1 MRGCWQ
7 FPLAT
12 LLHGVGTGL
21 IGILVALL
29 ISTMQKIGFGLHS
42 GAFLEIAAAAPAWRR
57 MLSVT
62 LGGLFG
68 SVAWYWLRSRETAF
82 VQVETSIATGKRM
95 PVGVTLFNAFI
106 QDTCVALGGSFGREA
121 APREIAAMW
130 GGVLADAF
138 KVTQEQR
145 RVLVAC
151 GTGAGLA
158 AVYSVPISGVL
169 YTIEHVLEWEM
180 SFKVLAPAILTSVLA
195 TAVSSMTVDTD
206 GLYEMPR
213 YSYQWPWLGLL
224 MWSVMIGPVA
234 GGAAYFF
241 RKLLVMCQAFRPQ
254 GRFPI
259 TFDEAE
265 VGRHV
270 RLFCQEEGLK
280 VRRKKLIRSKTLYH
294 ITVCNDDGSEKQE
307 LEEEEWTKADPKGR
321 RDWTIL
327 VVMPAAFIFLALLS
341 FDYPFLL
348 GNGRALA
355 QVAMEEGKPVG
366 LLVTA
371 FFLKAFATAAAIGSG
386 AAGGTLTPSV
396 ALGATLAAITGQGFE
411 YLHAHADF
419 LPGAAGLVPLDV
431 KAMVGAAAFLA
442 AMMKAPVTSVV
453 LLMEFSAQGLRSEDL
468 APLLRGDPMGFLVES
483 KLAIGMWLP
492 MAIAVTGATF
502 THKCLQPKKKRSWM
516 KRMPTLT
523 VRDYSAAKDLDVQGE
538 FHEVRLNNL
547 TKDACLKCFQTG
559 LLANACLTVG
569 VGAMMPESHDKVT
582 AISAVGVPLAAVVA
596 FAMYMQNMESSTID
610 DCPLLSV
617 YSMHSLPRAMTKH
630 SMSRGLAI
638 VCAVC
643 GASMPLFP
651 WSLQMWRDTHS
662 TLTALV
668 ASISCAVVA
677 SACGATI
684 DVMHPHVGQIRNRFE
699 KTGQRRAAVATHNFV
714 TFLAIAASFFV
725 GYLAHHRILRRV

>member
-234 GGAAYFF
+234 GGAAYGF

-265 VGRHV
+265 EGRHV
-270 RLFCQEEGLK
+270 RLFCQEDGQK
-280 VRRKKLIRSKTLYH
+280 VRRKKLINSKTMFH
-294 ITVCNDDGSEKQE
+294 ITVCNDDGSEKEE
-307 LEEEEWTKADPKGR
+307 LDEEEWARADPKGR

-327 VVMPAAFIFLALLS
+327 VAMPAAFIFLALLS
-341 FDYPFLL
+341 FDFPFLL
-348 GNGRALA
+348 GNGRAMA
-355 QVAMEEGKPVG
+355 QVAMHQEKPLG
-366 LLVTA
+366 FLVTA
-371 FFLKAFATAAAIGSG
+371 LCLKAFATAAAIGSG

-396 ALGATLAAITGQGFE
+396 ALGATLGAIVGKAWEYVHQHVLQG
-411 YLHAHADF
+411 
-419 LPGAAGLVPLDV
+419 PAGLVPLDV

-442 AMMKAPVTSVV
+442 AMMKAPVTSAV
-453 LLMEFSAQGLRSEDL
+453 LLMEFSAQGIRREDL
-468 APLLRGDPMGFLVES
+468 LALLHGDPTGVIES
-483 KLAIGMWLP
+483 KLAVGIWLP
-492 MAIAVTGATF
+492 MAIAVTGATWM
-502 THKCLQPKKKRSWM
+502 HRWLQPKKKRSWIA
-516 KRMPTLT
+516 KMPTLT
-523 VRDYSAAKDLDVQGE
+523 VRDYAAAKDLDVQGDYN
-538 FHEVRLNNL
+538 EVRLNNL

-569 VGAMMPESHDKVT
+569 VGAMMPESHSKVI

-596 FAMYMQNMESSTID
+596 IAMYLQNMESSSVD
-610 DCPLLSV
+610 ESPLLSV
-617 YSMHSLPRAMTKH
+617 YSSHSLRVLSKH
-630 SMSRGLAI
+630 SLSRGLAI
-638 VCAVC
+638 AFGAL
-643 GASMPLFP
+643 GASMSLFP
-651 WSLQMWRDTHS
+651 WSLHMWQDS
-662 TLTALV
+662 TDEITTLV
-668 ASISCAVVA
+668 ASITCAVVA
-677 SACGATI
+677 SSCGATI
-684 DVMHPHVGQIRNRFE
+684 DAMSPHVGQIRNRFE
-699 KTGQRRAAVATHNFV
+699 KTGQRRKAVATHNLV
-714 TFLAIAASFFV
+714 TATAIGTSFIVGHAARHQLLGRF
-725 GYLAHHRILRRV
+725 